1 MTHMNRPIMLLSM
14 PNNGSDWLADT
25 ICRSNPGLRYYREF
39 FNPGTNPKYFT
50 VLRQAFGCE
59 YSTCF
64 ANIATLDPSACEA
77 AFAASWSLESF
88 DFTKEN
94 YSAFK
99 IPFLAQKFQ
108 CVALIRK
115 VQNSLP
121 AKRSVEV
128 SMWYDAI
135 YHSLILHQDQLTK
148 GCVEV
153 LADFRRQVK
162 TLGEQ
167 TTFVFQLYQFILEEN
182 CRKAG
187 VPILQH
193 EVLMHA
199 ALPELIN
206 YLQPCRDF
214 LDVGALAQEI
224 FTGRLQNDR
233 NFSLLNSDWIFQK
246 YQWKPCPALL

>member
-1 MTHMNRPIMLLSM
+1 MTPVHRPIMLLSM
-14 PNNGSDWLADT
+14 PNSGSDWLAEA
-25 ICRSNPGLRYYREF
+25 IGKSHPSLSYYREF
-39 FNPGTNPKYFT
+39 FNPGTNPKYFST
-50 VLRQAFGCE
+50 LRRAFGCE

-64 ANIATLDPSACEA
+64 ANITTLDYSACEA
-77 AFAASWSLESF
+77 AFAASWGMESF

-99 IPFLAQKFQ
+99 IPFLVQKFR

-121 AKRSVEV
+121 ASRSVEV

-135 YHSLILHQDQLTK
+135 YHSLILHQGRLTK
-148 GCVEV
+148 GCAEV
-153 LADFRRQVK
+153 LADFGQRVQ
-162 TLGEQ
+162 TLEEQ

-182 CRKAG
+182 CREAG
-187 VPILQH
+187 IPVLQH
-193 EVLMHA
+193 EILMHA

-224 FTGRLQNDR
+224 YVSRLQNDR
-233 NFSLLNSDWIFQK
+233 NFSLLNSDWILQK